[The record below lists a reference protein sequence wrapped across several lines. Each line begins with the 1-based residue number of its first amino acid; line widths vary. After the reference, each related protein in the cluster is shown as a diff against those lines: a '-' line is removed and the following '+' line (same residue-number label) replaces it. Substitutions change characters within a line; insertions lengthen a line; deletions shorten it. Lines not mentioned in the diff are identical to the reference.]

1 MNCEKKAI
9 KRARRTMGEKEMM
22 TRRYHAQVR
31 RTLKDLD
38 SKNIEVKTFDGA
50 DDTDICILSRN
61 EFDISEMRKN
71 IEENNESY
79 FINIQDYESQQ
90 IE

>member
-1 MNCEKKAI
+1 MKKTI
-9 KRARRTMGEKEMM
+9 RRARRVMGEKEMI

-31 RTLKDLD
+31 KTLEDLD
-38 SKNIEVKTFDGA
+38 SKNIEVKTFDEA

-79 FINIQDYESQQ
+79 FISIQDYESQQ